1 MGIQSAFGA
10 RSSNGDSLVIL
21 ETILGMWVQ
30 FMAGPV
36 AKCVA
41 REVFGIYYGW
51 ALLVHVCVYHSRC
64 SAVDAMG

>member
-1 MGIQSAFGA
+1 MGIQSAFGG
-10 RSSNGDSLVIL
+10 RSSNGDSLVIV

-41 REVFGIYYGW
+41 REVFWYILRLGATGTCLCNEFFY
-51 ALLVHVCVYHSRC
+51 
-64 SAVDAMG
+64 